1 MDNKEIF
8 SRFIAVT
15 NRHLC
20 THTFEE
26 HVERICRAHPKAL
39 ILREKDLTEDEYRK
53 LAEETIS
60 ICSRYGVQFIAHSFP
75 ETALALG
82 CDAIHLPLHLMRGYA
97 DMMHEFSVA
106 GTSVHSL
113 EEAVEAEQSGASYI
127 SAGHIF
133 STDCK
138 KGVPPRGLDFLREV
152 CSSVS
157 IPVYAIGG
165 IRIDEAQL
173 QELLDCGA
181 AGGCV
186 MSGMMKLL

>member
-1 MDNKEIF
+1 MKRKELF
-8 SRFIAVT
+8 SRLIAVT
-15 NRHLC
+15 SRHLC
-20 THTFEE
+20 TRPFQE
-26 HVERICRAHPKAL
+26 HIERICRDHPRAL
-39 ILREKDLTEDEYRK
+39 ILREKDLPEDEYRK

-60 ICSRYGVQFIAHSFP
+60 ICGRYGVQFIAHSFP
-75 ETALALG
+75 DTALALG
-82 CDAIHLPLHLMRGYA
+82 CDAIHMPLHLMRRYA
-97 DMMHEFSVA
+97 GLLQNFSIT
-106 GTSVHSL
+106 GTSVHSV
-113 EEAVEAEQSGASYI
+113 EEAVEAEKLGASYI

-138 KGVPPRGLDFLREV
+138 KGVPPRGLDFLKDV

-165 IRIDEAQL
+165 IRIDEVQL

>member
-1 MDNKEIF
+1 MYNKEIF
-8 SRFIAVT
+8 SRLIAVT

-20 THTFEE
+20 THPFQE
-26 HVERICRAHPKAL
+26 HIERICQENPKAL
-39 ILREKDLTEDEYRK
+39 ILREKDLREEVYRK
-53 LAEETIS
+53 LAAETIS
-60 ICSRYGVQFIAHSFP
+60 ICSRYGVQLIAHSFP
-75 ETALALG
+75 DTALALG

-97 DMMHEFSVA
+97 DMLHEFSIA
-106 GTSVHSL
+106 GTSIHSV
-113 EEAVEAEQSGASYI
+113 EEAVEAEKLGASYI

-138 KGVPPRGLDFLREV
+138 KGVPPRGLDFLKDV

-165 IRIDEAQL
+165 IRIEEVQL